1 MFPLNSQ
8 RNFEAKL
15 AERLDRCRDEAA
27 AGTLRHANGRRTG
40 PRDAEGAVDEKV
52 AVALHGA

>member
-15 AERLDRCRDEAA
+15 AERLDRCRGEAA
-27 AGTLRHANGRRTG
+27 AGTLRHADGTCARR
-40 PRDAEGAVDEKV
+40 RDGESAVDDV
-52 AVALHGA
+52 GAVALHGA